1 MNASFLTRP
10 ELLTSRMRPA
20 GPNPPRGKTLKRAA
34 FAAAAAGAALLTLG
48 SAGAGAA
55 SATVA
60 GAHHAP
66 PVISTTNQ
74 AGYVTSGRWFRYIS
88 STVKVPTL
96 PAQPGNGSYAEV
108 VLGGA
113 GVTPVTLAV
122 KAGGGPASIAWSIGV
137 PPFGMGGGAMT
148 KVTPQPG
155 DMLNLSIYYN
165 RHGTDFLTATDITQG
180 TSQTMSLPVP
190 YTVYTAAEAAG
201 VVQNATVV
209 APEAS
214 IRLWA
219 FSGTRVTTYTGVHGS
234 LLGPWTTSR
243 VVDTNTGG
251 SSGAVVISPSAL
263 WNIGQNF
270 GVWLR
275 PTA

>member
-1 MNASFLTRP
+1 MYMSFLTRP
-10 ELLTSRMRPA
+10 ELSANRARPA
-20 GPNPPRGKTLKRAA
+20 GPDPPRGKTLKRAA

-66 PVISTTNQ
+66 PVVSTTSQ
-74 AGYVTSGRWFRYIS
+74 AGYLTSGRWFRYIRT
-88 STVKVPTL
+88 TVKVATA
-96 PAQPGNGSYAEV
+96 PAQSGNSSYASV
-108 VLGGA
+108 ALGGA
-113 GVTPVTLAV
+113 GVSPVTLAV

-148 KVTPQPG
+148 KVTPKPG

-165 RHGTDFLTATDITQG
+165 RHGADFLTAADITQG
-180 TSQTMSLPVP
+180 TSQTIRLPVP
-190 YTVYTAAEAAG
+190 STVYTAAEAAG

-214 IRLWA
+214 TRLWA
-219 FSGTRVTTYTGVHGS
+219 FSGTLVTTYTGVHGT
-234 LLGPWTTSR
+234 LLGPWTTSQ

-263 WNIGQNF
+263 WNNGQNF